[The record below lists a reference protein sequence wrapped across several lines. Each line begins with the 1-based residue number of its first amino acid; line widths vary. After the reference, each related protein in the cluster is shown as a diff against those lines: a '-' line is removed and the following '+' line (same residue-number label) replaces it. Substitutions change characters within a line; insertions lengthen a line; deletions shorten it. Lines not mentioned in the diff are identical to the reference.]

1 MRNYKSR
8 FHTIRVSPVCAGGS
22 VDDGDIIFSPVEIP
36 NACPKN
42 GTSVLRQIKVYN
54 HIDIAVDIELMFFSN
69 KAKTESTGSAAVKF
83 TGAGGNDTDSSVES
97 ANPLGAILMDAASG
111 PAGTAVSS
119 QDGVYHEVLDYT
131 NNLVHI
137 IRGLNFFVNPGNL
150 TTNAEDCESLPSSIY
165 FMGIATAT
173 KTYTVSGLTF
183 EFVFEF

>member
-1 MRNYKSR
+1 MRDYKSR
-8 FHTIRVSPVCAGGS
+8 FHTVRVSPVCAGGS

-97 ANPLGAILMDAASG
+97 A
-111 PAGTAVSS
+111 T
-119 QDGVYHEVLDYT
+119 
-131 NNLVHI
+131 
-137 IRGLNFFVNPGNL
+137 
-150 TTNAEDCESLPSSIY
+150 
-165 FMGIATAT
+165 
-173 KTYTVSGLTF
+173 
-183 EFVFEF
+183 